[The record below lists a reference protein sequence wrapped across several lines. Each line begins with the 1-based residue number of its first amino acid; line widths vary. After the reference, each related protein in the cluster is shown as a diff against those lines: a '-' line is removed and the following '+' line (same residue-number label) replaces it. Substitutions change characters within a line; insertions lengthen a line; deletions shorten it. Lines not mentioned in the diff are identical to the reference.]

1 VSLPHHCRY
10 TGQYPNVSAGQP
22 PIDYSLEYHTFA
34 VEWDSYQ
41 ISWFVDDVFYV
52 QRYQN
57 DPNGAEIPQTP
68 FYIILNTAIS
78 WWTEPPTDA
87 ITEVLHI
94 IDYVRVYKN
103 VTAGAGPSESSDT
116 TDTSLQKLGSAA
128 EEIPALGERK
138 VVRDTVWELT
148 WQDEFNGTALNTS
161 NWTPGQNFNDSLLDD

>member
-1 VSLPHHCRY
+1 MSLAHTSIHRY
-10 TGQYPNVSAGQP
+10 SGAYPNISAGQP
-22 PIDYSLEYHTFA
+22 PIDFSLEYHTFA

-78 WWTEPPTDA
+78 WWTTPPTA
-87 ITEVLHI
+87 ENTETLHI

-103 VTAGAGPSESSDT
+103 VTAVD
-116 TDTSLQKLGSAA
+116 
-128 EEIPALGERK
+128 I
-138 VVRDTVWELT
+138 
-148 WQDEFNGTALNTS
+148 
-161 NWTPGQNFNDSLLDD
+161 